1 MNVIR
6 SLGML
11 AKASSADEGR
21 TASSEVHPSCREE
34 IECVVGDGGGDAL
47 LSLVAGSVT
56 CAGSRVR
63 KRCCSKTKGWRAT
76 AKRAGEEVVVEERE
90 DRVELSWTSLWSR
103 SQRSSAL
110 RNPRRE
116 KVAAAAAAAEHN
128 TRALTCSCRTVVI
141 DRCLHQRRCTTACHS
156 RFEKHSSSN
165 FELSSCESGDEQ
177 EEARLGRSP
186 SLFHMRCGVVMLR
199 ARCCRAIVRIAD
211 RQAQGRTDA
220 CPSAAWISSHL
231 LVHCQAT

>member
-1 MNVIR
+1 
-6 SLGML
+6 ML

-34 IECVVGDGGGDAL
+34 IECVVGNGGGDAL

-56 CAGSRVR
+56 CAGSPVR
-63 KRCCSKTKGWRAT
+63 KRCCGKTKGWRAT

-116 KVAAAAAAAEHN
+116 KVAAAAEHN

-156 RFEKHSSSN
+156 RFEKHSCFLAFFEGNSLSFIFCAISSKK
-165 FELSSCESGDEQ
+165 ERRISSCQVAKAAMSRRKRGSV
-177 EEARLGRSP
+177 GPPP
-186 SLFHMRCGVVMLR
+186 SF
-199 ARCCRAIVRIAD
+199 I
-211 RQAQGRTDA
+211 
-220 CPSAAWISSHL
+220 
-231 LVHCQAT
+231 